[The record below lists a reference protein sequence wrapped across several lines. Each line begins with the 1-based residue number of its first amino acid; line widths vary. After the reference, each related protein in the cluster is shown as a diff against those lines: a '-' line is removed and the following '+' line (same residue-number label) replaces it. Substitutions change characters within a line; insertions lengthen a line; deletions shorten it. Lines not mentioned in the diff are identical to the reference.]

1 MKKVI
6 VLFFSFLSVAVW
18 AGNLPDHMYFQAMN
32 DEMQRT
38 QQELRIKGSSV
49 PFFTVYKLTDVFRH
63 QVSSSLG
70 AALPEEEPNNNL
82 SALVYMYTGNAR
94 KNSSGFVPYSESRN
108 KKEEFSPESGNY
120 LPQSYEGIRRE
131 IWQLTDKAYIFA
143 SSDYDKKEAYKKRK
157 GLKDEM
163 PDFSKAPKAAYQ
175 QEIPAFVPLP
185 ADTQEKVN
193 KISELGKKL
202 SYLEK
207 FIVKRE
213 RLQKRYYLL
222 DSEKDFAQYFVPQ
235 DYVHIQALF
244 RGKEGRRYSL
254 YRTYNLPEDETL
266 QQAQMQ
272 QRAEDILEEVQAQYQ
287 AVKIEKPYI
296 GPVLF
301 EKKAAADFFFFLFYP
316 SARYSKPL
324 LRGDDRTDSD
334 AGYFKDR
341 VGMRVISPLFDVY
354 DKPLLPYYQG
364 VALSAFMPVDD
375 EGVEAQDLQLVQE
388 GKLIALP
395 TLRSPIQGQK
405 KSNGHGRINSHSIA
419 RAGLTNLVF
428 VPKISFSQQQ
438 MEEKLL
444 QRCKELDLEYCYIIS
459 SSFDYWKGEGWPES
473 VQRIYTQDGR
483 KESVTGLNL
492 TGLSARS
499 LRNILAAGDKQY
511 IFGDFSRYEV
521 YRGASAVSIVAPS
534 VLVDEIELVPD
545 MKVPDTPPLVPIP

>member
-1 MKKVI
+1 MKKAI
-6 VLFFSFLSVAVW
+6 VLFFSFLSIAVW
-18 AGNLPDHMYFQAMN
+18 AGNLPEHMYFQAMN

-38 QQELRIKGSSV
+38 QKELRIKGSSV

-82 SALVYMYTGNAR
+82 SASVYMYTGNAQ
-94 KNSSGFVPYSESRN
+94 KNSSAFVPYSESQN
-108 KKEEFSPESGNY
+108 KKAEFAPENGNY
-120 LPQSYEGIRRE
+120 IAQSYEGLRRE
-131 IWQLTDKAYIFA
+131 LWQLTDKAYIFA
-143 SSDYDKKEAYKKRK
+143 SSAYDKKEAYKKRK
-157 GLKDEM
+157 GLKDEL

-175 QEIPAFVPLP
+175 QEIPAFVPLSS
-185 ADTQEKVN
+185 DTQEKIN
-193 KISELGKKL
+193 EISKLGKKL
-202 SYLEK
+202 PYLEK

-213 RLQKRYYLL
+213 RLQNRYYLL

-244 RGKEGRRYSL
+244 RGKEGHRYSL
-254 YRTYNLPEDETL
+254 YRTYNLPEDESL

-272 QRAEDILEEVQAQYQ
+272 QYAEEILKEVQAQYQ
-287 AVKIEKPYI
+287 AVKMQKPYI

-354 DKPLLPYYQG
+354 DNPLLSHYQG

-375 EGVEAQDLQLVQE
+375 EGVAAQDLQLVQE

-395 TLRSPIQGQK
+395 TLRSPLEGQK
-405 KSNGHGRINSHSIA
+405 ENNGHGRANLISMP
-419 RAGLTNLVF
+419 RAGLTNLIF
-428 VPKISFSQQQ
+428 AAKEGFSQKQ

-444 QRCKELDLEYCYIIS
+444 QRCKELDLEYCYIIA
-459 SSFDYWKGEGWPES
+459 SSFDYWKGEGWPEL
-473 VQRIYTQDGR
+473 VERIYTQDGR
-483 KESVTGLNL
+483 KEAVTGLEL
-492 TGLSARS
+492 AGLSARS

-511 IFGDFSRYEV
+511 IFGDFSRYEA
-521 YRGASAVSIVAPS
+521 YRGVSAVSIVAPS

-545 MKVPDTPPLVPIP
+545 MKVPDTAPLVPIP